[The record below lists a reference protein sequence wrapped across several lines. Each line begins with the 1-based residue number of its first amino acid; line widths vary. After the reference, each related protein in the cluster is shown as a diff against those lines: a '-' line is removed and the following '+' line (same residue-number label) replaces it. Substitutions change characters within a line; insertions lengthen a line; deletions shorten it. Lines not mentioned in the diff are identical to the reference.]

1 MSTAAAGVPMSPD
14 DMTPAQLRRRDRIT
28 EAVVAMLEE
37 TGPDSIQMRDVAE
50 RSGVAL
56 GTLYRYFPAKPQ
68 LLAAAMVAWN
78 DRLSQR
84 LATERRRR
92 SDRDARAED
101 AVERVVRLYVRQ
113 MKAFQRGPHF
123 ARLEVELQTS
133 RDPYVVETLVERSA
147 VNRSAV
153 FEAMEG
159 IPAERAR
166 LASLAIGSTM
176 LTSLMLWTT
185 DRIRFAEA
193 LRNVED
199 VCRLV
204 LSDRPVTS

>member
-1 MSTAAAGVPMSPD
+1 
-14 DMTPAQLRRRDRIT
+14 MTPAQLRRRDRIT

-147 VNRSAV
+147 VNRAAV

>member
-1 MSTAAAGVPMSPD
+1 
-14 DMTPAQLRRRDRIT
+14 MTPAQLRRRDRIT

-204 LSDRPVTS
+204 LSGRPVTS